1 MSRTKKMLLLMGAL
15 VIMVGCYF
23 LASQTQETETVQE
36 ESGTFELTAKTAED
50 IATLAWMANDT
61 EYSFTLTDG
70 VWYKTSNTAYPVAQD
85 EVQALADSLIA
96 MQGSRRIESVTDIS
110 IYGLSEPVFS
120 VTATWTDGT
129 ETTYQM
135 GNETPF
141 GGSYYLLLSGD
152 ATTVYT
158 TEDSLS
164 DLFDKDVDDFI
175 QAEDV
180 PSVSDVDRITV
191 GTTFDASKHET
202 SSTINEDELWYAADG
217 RALDGVDSIVS
228 SFTNLSWAAVAE
240 PVATDDQL
248 TEYGL
253 DDANAIAVTVYAGE
267 ESATVLFGTTN
278 DSGYYYARLP
288 GSTMVYTVSSSTAT
302 KLLNASADSLLSLA
316 IIETEYD
323 NVQEA
328 IFTAGELTYSFSAK
342 AEEAEETA
350 DESAEAAD
358 AEESTEAAEETEEED
373 ANETLWNLVTAVTAS
388 SLRSEAATGDTVL
401 TISVTTRTGVSA
413 TFTFAEYNADN
424 YTATDGE
431 RTLIVEADKV
441 DKLIRTLKN
450 MQ

>member
-1 MSRTKKMLLLMGAL
+1 MSRTKKMLLLMGVL

-23 LASQTQETETVQE
+23 LASQTQETEAVQE

-50 IATLAWMANDT
+50 IATLAWTADDT

-70 VWYKTSNTAYPVAQD
+70 VWYKTGNTAYPVAQD
-85 EVQALADSLIA
+85 EVQELADDLIA
-96 MQGSRRIESVTDIS
+96 MQGSRKIESVTDIS
-110 IYGLSEPVFS
+110 IYGLSEPAFS

-152 ATTVYT
+152 DTTVYT

-164 DLFDKDVDDFI
+164 DLFDKDTDDFI
-175 QAEDV
+175 QAEEV
-180 PSVSDVDRITV
+180 PSVTDADRITV

-253 DDANAIAVTVYAGE
+253 DDANATAVTVYAGE

-316 IIETEYD
+316 MIETEYD

-328 IFTAGELTYSFSAK
+328 TFTAGELTYSFTAK
-342 AEEAEETA
+342 AEEAEETI
-350 DESAEAAD
+350 DESAETAD
-358 AEESTEAAEETEEED
+358 DEESTEETEED
-373 ANETLWNLVTAVTAS
+373 DPNETLWDLVTAVTAS

-401 TISVTTRTGVSA
+401 TISVTTKNGVSA
-413 TFTFAEYNADN
+413 TFTFAEYSADN

-441 DKLIRTLKN
+441 DKLIRTLKS